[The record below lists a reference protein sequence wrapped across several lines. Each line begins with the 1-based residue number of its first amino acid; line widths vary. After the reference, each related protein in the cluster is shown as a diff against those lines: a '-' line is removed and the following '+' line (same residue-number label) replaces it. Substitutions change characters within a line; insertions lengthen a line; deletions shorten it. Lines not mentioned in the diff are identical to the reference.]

1 LFDQVYLEFL
11 SQGLFQFISST
22 IGAITPLA
30 LQTII
35 AAVSTNSTNKP
46 IYINCNDR
54 KEFVETLGSAWR
66 TLRKN
71 YIEGATENLC
81 WEAYKDAKDMH
92 PSISFVNISDSFLM
106 RCNVGLAYI
115 K

>member
-1 LFDQVYLEFL
+1 MKKYILFFFL
-11 SQGLFQFISST
+11 LSSINT
-22 IGAITPLA
+22 YAGIELICNGRQP
-30 LQTII
+30 
-35 AAVSTNSTNKP
+35 NSTNKP